1 MTTRAGLDA
10 MEPLT
15 DPTGPKG
22 CPVTECLKVIGGKW
36 KPVIL
41 YSVGHGATRFG
52 ILRRVIPGI
61 SKQVLTRQLRELE
74 ADGLI
79 ARKVIPGN
87 VAHVEYSITPLGHS
101 LDPVVE
107 AMKDWGR
114 ARRESRA
121 EQV

>member
-1 MTTRAGLDA
+1 

-15 DPTGPKG
+15 DPTGPNG
-22 CPVTECLKVIGGKW
+22 CPVTECLQVIGGKW

-41 YSVGHGATRFG
+41 YCVGHGATRFG

-79 ARKVIPGN
+79 ARTVHPGA
-87 VAHVEYSITPLGHS
+87 VAHVEYAITPLGDS
-101 LDPVVE
+101 LSRVIE
-107 AMKDWGR
+107 EMKDWGL
-114 ARRESRA
+114 ARRANRSLAA
-121 EQV
+121 E